1 MKIRRALIAL
11 LLGSTLSAIALT
23 PAAAKEVVKVIIVGP
38 GLNDEV
44 EITDTEQVRFFE
56 QLLLPPFIDEK
67 PDGLSDAFFEIRMAV
82 GSGSG
87 EVVAYNVYHYYPAQ
101 GDVAGYFY
109 YAGVL
114 EGSSS
119 AEGKWFP
126 LAEDSD
132 RALREFLVSLGAA
145 GPLTERNSARAS
157 RLPLATAIGLLL
169 VLVLAS
175 AVILSRRKSPSDD
188 QYP

>member
-1 MKIRRALIAL
+1 MKIRGALIAL
-11 LLGSTLSAIALT
+11 LLGSILSAVALA
-23 PAAAKEVVKVIIVGP
+23 PAAAKELVKVIIVGP

-44 EITDTEQVRFFE
+44 EITDMEQVRFFE
-56 QLLLPPFIDEK
+56 ELLRPPFIDEK
-67 PDGLSDAFFEIRMAV
+67 PEGLSDAFFEIRMAV
-82 GSGSG
+82 VSGG
-87 EVVAYNVYHYYPAQ
+87 EIVAYNVYHYYPAQ

-145 GPLTERNSARAS
+145 GPLTEGNSAQAS
-157 RLPLATAIGLLL
+157 RLPLAMTIGLLL

-175 AVILSRRKSPSDD
+175 AVVLSRRQSPSDD
-188 QYP
+188 QNP